1 MMYFHMTQAQMHAR
15 LQTFAS
21 YEEFMC
27 FSFCCSRYFG
37 ITWKGNSLHQPRL
50 NGLCQVNGLQMG
62 AIS

>member
-1 MMYFHMTQAQMHAR
+1 MYFHMTQAQMHAR

-37 ITWKGNSLHQPRL
+37 IT
-50 NGLCQVNGLQMG
+50 
-62 AIS
+62 